1 VTLRH
6 SRAAAALGAL
16 TALAGLLLL
25 IAVGPLAGAPAPL
38 STWLVIC
45 GLVLAWLGTDAV
57 RRERRAAAAVAARD
71 RAESAARVADA
82 RSRELAEHAG
92 DVLATIGRDGT
103 IRGVSDGCRELLD
116 LAPGTLE
123 GSRAADLVHP
133 GDSATTVAAM
143 GRLAAGD
150 EHASVTVRLR
160 RADGAWRWAE
170 VQLLAVRDGRAIAE
184 VRATI
189 RDVHARAEAERAH
202 ADAEARFRTAFEEA
216 PIGMAI
222 TSIDGRF
229 LQVNRA
235 LCAITGRG
243 PDELEGTP
251 LVRLLHHEDRDA
263 EAQALARLA
272 RGDVGSVRGERRWL
286 HAAGNIVWAALNA
299 TLVRDAAG
307 VPQHVLLQVQDVTER
322 RRYESELRYLA
333 DHDPLTGL
341 LNRRAF
347 ARQLESHLEHVR
359 RYGPAGAAL
368 VLDLDHFKNINDT
381 LGHGMGDELIVS
393 LAGALSERLGDRVA
407 IARLGG
413 DELAVLVPD
422 GDADDAQEAA
432 EKVLDAVR
440 AQRVASPSGRLRT
453 VSASIGIAG
462 FDQSGMTADDVLAN
476 ADLAMY
482 EAKEAGRDRAIAY
495 RPTAHSSSRIDGRVS
510 WPDIIRDGLDEDR
523 FVLQAQPIMNLAT
536 GETGQFELLLR
547 LRDPFGELISPAAFL
562 PAAERYGLI
571 GAIDRWVVSRSI
583 AMLAA
588 ENRRGRRLTFEVNIS
603 GRSAGDPDLLALI
616 EGELRTHEVDPA
628 QVIFEITET
637 TAVANI
643 PRAQEFAHRLA
654 ALGCR
659 FALDDFGAAFASFYY
674 LKHLPFDYLKIDG
687 EFVRGC
693 VTDRTDQL
701 VIQAVVDIARGLGK
715 RTVAEMVG
723 DQETLN
729 LVREL
734 GVDYVQGF
742 HVGRPAPLARWLVER
757 RPADPRRRT
766 LPAHAR

>member
-1 VTLRH
+1 MTPSH

-16 TALAGLLLL
+16 TALA
-25 IAVGPLAGAPAPL
+25 AVLMLAGGAPAPL
-38 STWLVIC
+38 SVWLAVT
-45 GLVLAWLGTDAV
+45 GLVVTALGIDAG
-57 RRERRAAAAVAARD
+57 RRERRAGAALAARD
-71 RAESAARVADA
+71 RAESAARAADA
-82 RSRELAEHAG
+82 RSRELAGHAG
-92 DVLATIGRDGT
+92 DVLATIGPDGT
-103 IRGVSDGCRELLD
+103 VREVSDGSD
-116 LAPGTLE
+116 LACGCLVT
-123 GSRAADLVHP
+123 DHVHP
-133 GDSATTVAAM
+133 GDSATTVAAFE
-143 GRLAAGD
+143 RLAGGEDRSAI
-150 EHASVTVRLR
+150 TVRLR
-160 RADGAWRWAE
+160 RADGAWRWVEA
-170 VQLLAVRDGRAIAE
+170 QLLAVRDGGTLAE
-184 VRATI
+184 VHATI
-189 RDVHARAEAERAH
+189 RDVHARTEAERAQ

-222 TSIDGRF
+222 ATLDGRF

-235 LCAITGRG
+235 LSAFTGREQE
-243 PDELEGTP
+243 ELEGTP
-251 LVRLLHHEDRDA
+251 VVRLLHPDDREQGA
-263 EAQALARLA
+263 EALARLA
-272 RGDVGSVRGERRWL
+272 RGDRAAVRGERRWL
-286 HAAGNIVWAALNA
+286 HASGTIVWAAINA
-299 TLVRDAAG
+299 TLVRDE
-307 VPQHVLLQVQDVTER
+307 HVLLQVQDVTER
-322 RRYESELRYLA
+322 RRYETELHYLA

-347 ARQLESHLEHVR
+347 ARELEAHLEHVR
-359 RYGPAGAAL
+359 RYGPRGAAL

-393 LAGALSERLGDRVA
+393 LADALRAELGERVA

-422 GDADDAQEAA
+422 GDVDDVAAD
-432 EKVLDAVR
+432 VLEAVR
-440 AQRVASPSGRLRT
+440 SQRVASPSGRLRS
-453 VSASIGIAG
+453 VSASLGIAG
-462 FDQSGMTADDVLAN
+462 FDEDGLDAEDVLAN

-482 EAKEAGRDRAIAY
+482 EAKEAGRDRAVAY
-495 RPTAHSSSRIDGRVS
+495 RPTGRTSSQGRVS
-510 WPDIIRDGLDEDR
+510 WPDVIRDGLDEDR

-536 GETGQFELLLR
+536 GDTSQFELLLR

-562 PAAERYGLI
+562 PAAERYDLI
-571 GAIDRWVVSRSI
+571 GAIDRWVVQRSI
-583 AMLAA
+583 AMLAE
-588 ENRRGRRLTFEVNIS
+588 ENRRGRRLTFEINIS
-603 GRSAGDPDLLALI
+603 GRSAGDADLLALI

-643 PRAQEFAHRLA
+643 PRAQEFANRLA

-723 DQETLN
+723 DEETLE
-729 LVREL
+729 LVRNL

-742 HVGRPAPLARWLVER
+742 HIGRPAPLARWLVDR
-757 RPADPRRRT
+757 KPADRHALRAALLNT
-766 LPAHAR
+766 LPR

>member
-1 VTLRH
+1 VSLSH

-16 TALAGLLLL
+16 TALVGALLL
-25 IAVGPLAGAPAPL
+25 AGVGPLAGAPRAM
-38 STWLVIC
+38 SSWLVVT
-45 GLVLAWLGTDAV
+45 GLTLIWLGIDAGS
-57 RRERRAAAAVAARD
+57 RERRASAAFAARD
-71 RAESAARVADA
+71 RAESARRAADA
-82 RSRELAEHAG
+82 RSHELAGHAG

-103 IRGVSDGCRELLD
+103 VREVSEGCRELLD
-116 LAPGTLE
+116 LAPGALVGTR
-123 GSRAADLVHP
+123 GADLVHP
-133 GDSATTVAAM
+133 GDSASTVAALR
-143 GRLAAGD
+143 RLAAGA
-150 EHASVTVRLR
+150 EREAITVRLR

-170 VQLLAVRDGRAIAE
+170 AQLVAVRDERGLAE
-184 VRATI
+184 VHATI
-189 RDVHARAEAERAH
+189 RDVHARAEAERAQ

-222 TSIDGRF
+222 ATIDGRF

-235 LCAITGRG
+235 LCSFTGRAQE
-243 PDELEGTP
+243 ELEGTP
-251 LVRLLHHEDRDA
+251 IVRLMHPDDREQ

-272 RGDVGSVRGERRWL
+272 RGEGAVRGERRWM
-286 HAAGNIVWAALNA
+286 HAAGDVVWAAINA
-299 TLVRDAAG
+299 TLVRDG
-307 VPQHVLLQVQDVTER
+307 SGIPQHVLLQVQDVTER
-322 RRYESELRYLA
+322 RRYEAELRYLA

-347 ARQLESHLEHVR
+347 ARELEAHLEHVR
-359 RYGPAGAAL
+359 RYGPAGGAL

-381 LGHGMGDELIVS
+381 LGHGIGDELIVA
-393 LAGALSERLGDRVA
+393 LAEALRVRLGERVA
-407 IARLGG
+407 LARLGG
-413 DELAVLVPD
+413 DELAILMPG
-422 GDADDAQEAA
+422 GDVDEAA
-432 EKVLDAVR
+432 EQVLDAVR
-440 AQRVASPSGRLRT
+440 AQRVASPSGRLRS

-462 FDQSGMTADDVLAN
+462 FDDPALNADDVLAN

-482 EAKEAGRDRAIAY
+482 EAKDRGRDRAVTY
-495 RPTAHSSSRIDGRVS
+495 RPAAGSERLDGRES
-510 WPDIIRDGLDEDR
+510 WPDVIRDGLDEDR
-523 FVLQAQPIMNLAT
+523 FVLQAQPIMDLAT
-536 GETGQFELLLR
+536 GENGQFELLLR

-562 PAAERYGLI
+562 PAAERYDLI
-571 GAIDRWVVSRSI
+571 GAIDRWVVKRSI

-603 GRSAGDPDLLALI
+603 GRSAGDEDLLALI
-616 EGELRTHEVDPA
+616 EGELRANEVDPA

-701 VIQAVVDIARGLGK
+701 VIRAVVDIARGLGK

-723 DQETLN
+723 DEATLD

-734 GVDYVQGF
+734 GVDHVQGF
-742 HVGRPAPLARWLVER
+742 HIGKPAPLARWLVER
-757 RPADPRRRT
+757 KPADRRGRPPRVLNT
-766 LPAHAR
+766 LRA

>member
-1 VTLRH
+1 MTLRH

-16 TALAGLLLL
+16 TALAGMLLL
-25 IAVGPLAGAPAPL
+25 ANVGPLAGAPPAL
-38 STWLVIC
+38 SVWLVVTGLALTWL
-45 GLVLAWLGTDAV
+45 GFDAS
-57 RRERRAAAAVAARD
+57 RRERHASAALAARD
-71 RAESAARVADA
+71 RAESARRAADA
-82 RSRELAEHAG
+82 RSRELAGQAG
-92 DVLATIGRDGT
+92 DVLATLDRDGT
-103 IRGVSDGCRELLD
+103 VIEVTESCRELLD
-116 LAPGTLE
+116 LAPAALVGTRWL
-123 GSRAADLVHP
+123 DLVHP
-133 GDSATTVAAM
+133 GDGATAVDAVRSLAGGEDRAAI
-143 GRLAAGD
+143 
-150 EHASVTVRLR
+150 TVRLR
-160 RADGAWRWAE
+160 CSDGAWRWVE
-170 VQLLAVRDGRAIAE
+170 TQLVAARDGDELATIH
-184 VRATI
+184 ATI
-189 RDVHARAEAERAH
+189 RDVHARALAERAQ

-222 TSIDGRF
+222 ATIDGRF

-235 LCAITGRG
+235 LCTFTGRDQ
-243 PDELEGTP
+243 DELEGTP
-251 LVRLLHHEDRDA
+251 LVRLMHPDDRDD

-272 RGDVGSVRGERRWL
+272 RGDGGAIRGERRWL
-286 HAAGNIVWAALNA
+286 HAAGRIVWGAVNA
-299 TLVRDAAG
+299 TLVRDGAG
-307 VPQHVLLQVQDVTER
+307 VPHHVLLQVQDVTER
-322 RRYESELRYLA
+322 RRYEAELRYLA

-347 ARQLESHLEHVR
+347 ARELESHLEYVH

-368 VLDLDHFKNINDT
+368 ILDLDHFKNINDT
-381 LGHGMGDELIVS
+381 LGHGTGDELIVS
-393 LAGALSERLGDRVA
+393 LARALQERLGDRVV

-413 DELAVLVPD
+413 DELAFLVPEGD
-422 GDADDAQEAA
+422 DADIAKAAAQILE
-432 EKVLDAVR
+432 AVR
-440 AQRVASPSGRLRT
+440 AQRVASPSGRLRS
-453 VSASIGIAG
+453 VSASIGIAT
-462 FDQSGMTADDVLAN
+462 FDDPRLSADDVLAN

-482 EAKEAGRDRAIAY
+482 EAKDAGRDRAVTY
-495 RPTAHSSSRIDGRVS
+495 RPTSGSERLDGRVS
-510 WPDIIRDGLDEDR
+510 WPDVIRDGLDEDR

-536 GETGQFELLLR
+536 GDTGQFELLLR

-562 PAAERYGLI
+562 PAAERYDLI

-583 AMLAA
+583 AMLAE
-588 ENRRGRRLTFEVNIS
+588 ENRRGKRLTFEVNIS

-723 DQETLN
+723 DEETLN
-729 LVREL
+729 LVRDL

-742 HVGRPAPLARWLVER
+742 NIGKPAPLARWLVER
-757 RPADPRRRT
+757 KAVDRHGRPVI
-766 LPAHAR
+766 ARSH

>member
-1 VTLRH
+1 M
-6 SRAAAALGAL
+6 
-16 TALAGLLLL
+16 TALAGVALLASSGAPVLL
-25 IAVGPLAGAPAPL
+25 AVWLVVCGIVLAGL
-38 STWLVIC
+38 
-45 GLVLAWLGTDAV
+45 GLDAG
-57 RRERRAAAAVAARD
+57 RRETRTAHAVAALD
-71 RAESAARVADA
+71 RAESARRAADA
-82 RSRELAEHAG
+82 RSRELADHSG
-92 DVLATIGRDGT
+92 DVLATITPDGV
-103 IRGVSDGCRELLD
+103 IQEISAGCRDLLELEPEEV
-116 LAPGTLE
+116 AGTR
-123 GSRAADLVHP
+123 GADLVHP
-133 GDSATTVAAM
+133 GDATTLVSSLQ
-143 GRLAAGD
+143 RLALHD
-150 EHASVTVRLR
+150 ERVGITVRLR
-160 RADGAWRWAE
+160 RADGSWRWADA
-170 VQLLAVRDGRAIAE
+170 QLLAVREGGALAE
-184 VRATI
+184 IHATI
-189 RDVHARAEAERAH
+189 RDVHARAEAERAK

-222 TSIDGRF
+222 ASIDGRF
-229 LQVNRA
+229 LQVNHA
-235 LCAITGRG
+235 LCAITGREQE
-243 PDELEGTP
+243 ELEGTP
-251 LVRLLHHEDRDA
+251 IVRLLHPEDREEGA
-263 EAQALARLA
+263 ESLARLA
-272 RGDVGSVRGERRWL
+272 RGSGTSARGERRWL
-286 HAAGNIVWAALNA
+286 HAAGKIVWASVNA

-347 ARQLESHLEHVR
+347 GRELESHLEHVR
-359 RYGPAGAAL
+359 RYGTSGAAM

-381 LGHGMGDELIVS
+381 LGHGTGDELIVA
-393 LAGALSERLGDRVA
+393 LADTLRGRLGERIA

-413 DELAVLVPD
+413 DELALLIPD
-422 GDADDAQEAA
+422 GDAEAIAA
-432 EKVLDAVR
+432 EVLTIVR
-440 AQRVASPSGRLRT
+440 DQRVASPSGRLRS
-453 VSASIGIAG
+453 VSASIGVAG
-462 FDQSGMTADDVLAN
+462 FDEPGLTADDVLAN

-482 EAKEAGRDRAIAY
+482 EAKEAGRDRAVAY
-495 RPTAHSSSRIDGRVS
+495 RPAADASSRLDGRVS

-536 GETGQFELLLR
+536 GDTGQFELLLR

-562 PAAERYGLI
+562 PAAERYDLI

-583 AMLAA
+583 AMLAD
-588 ENRRGRRLTFEVNIS
+588 ENRRGRRLTFEINIS

-693 VTDRTDQL
+693 VADRTDQL

-723 DQETLN
+723 DEETMT

-734 GVDYVQGF
+734 GVDFVQGF
-742 HVGRPAPLARWLVER
+742 HIGRPAPLARWLVETK
-757 RPADPRRRT
+757 PAADRRRHPVIA
-766 LPAHAR
+766 PAR

>member
-1 VTLRH
+1 VTPRH
-6 SRAAAALGAL
+6 SRAACALGAL
-16 TALAGLLLL
+16 TALAGVALV
-25 IAVGPLAGAPAPL
+25 ATAGAPVLLAG
-38 STWLVIC
+38 WLILC
-45 GLVLAWLGTDAV
+45 GLGLCGLSIEAG
-57 RRERRAAAAVAARD
+57 RRERTAASAVAALD
-71 RAESAARVADA
+71 RAESARRAADA
-82 RSRELAEHAG
+82 RSRELADHSG
-92 DVLATIGRDGT
+92 DVLATLGPDG
-103 IRGVSDGCRELLD
+103 IVREVSSGSNELLN
-116 LAPGTLE
+116 LPPGELE
-123 GSRAADLVHP
+123 GIRAADLVHP
-133 GDSATTVAAM
+133 GDSATTIAALQ
-143 GRLAAGD
+143 RLEAGD
-150 EHASVTVRLR
+150 ERAAITVRLR
-160 RADGAWRWAE
+160 RADGAWRWADA
-170 VQLLAVRDGRAIAE
+170 QLLAVREGGALAE
-184 VRATI
+184 IHATI
-189 RDVHARAEAERAH
+189 RDVHARAEAERAK

-222 TSIDGRF
+222 ASIDGRF

-235 LCAITGRG
+235 LCSITGREQE
-243 PDELEGTP
+243 ELEGTP
-251 LVRLLHHEDRDA
+251 IVRLLHPEDR
-263 EAQALARLA
+263 EEETEALARLA
-272 RGDVGSVRGERRWL
+272 RGSVGSVRGERRWL
-286 HAAGNIVWAALNA
+286 HAAGKIVWASLNT

-347 ARQLESHLEHVR
+347 ARELEAHLERVR
-359 RYGPAGAAL
+359 RYGPSGGAL
-368 VLDLDHFKNINDT
+368 IMDLDHFKNINDT
-381 LGHGMGDELIVS
+381 LGHGTGDELIVT
-393 LAGALSERLGDRVA
+393 LARALREELGQRVA

-413 DELAVLVPD
+413 DELAILVPD
-422 GDADDAQEAA
+422 GDVDATART
-432 EKVLDAVR
+432 VLEGVR
-440 AQRVASPSGRLRT
+440 AQRVASPSGRLRS

-462 FDQSGMTADDVLAN
+462 FDEDGLTAEDVLAN

-482 EAKEAGRDRAIAY
+482 EAKDAGRDRAMAY
-495 RPTAHSSSRIDGRVS
+495 RPAHDASSRLDGRVS

-536 GETGQFELLLR
+536 GDTGQFELLLR
-547 LRDPFGELISPAAFL
+547 LRDPFGELIAPAAFL
-562 PAAERYGLI
+562 PAAERYDLI

-583 AMLAA
+583 AMLAE

-603 GRSAGDPDLLALI
+603 GRSTGDPDLLALI
-616 EGELRTHEVDPA
+616 EGELRAHEVDPA

-693 VTDRTDQL
+693 VADRTDQL
-701 VIQAVVDIARGLGK
+701 VIQAVVDIAKGLGK

-723 DQETLN
+723 DEETLQ
-729 LVREL
+729 LVRDL

-742 HVGRPAPLARWLVER
+742 HIGRPAPLARWLVDTK
-757 RPADPRRRT
+757 PKADRRRHPVIV
-766 LPAHAR
+766 PAR

>member
-1 VTLRH
+1 VTSRH
-6 SRAAAALGAL
+6 SRAACALGAL
-16 TALAGLLLL
+16 TALAGAFLM
-25 IAVGPLAGAPAPL
+25 ASDGAPVLLAA
-38 STWLVIC
+38 WLVVCGVVLC
-45 GLVLAWLGTDAV
+45 GLSIDGG
-57 RRERRAAAAVAARD
+57 RREKSAAHAVAALG
-71 RAESAARVADA
+71 RAESARRAADA
-82 RSRELAEHAG
+82 RSRELADHSG
-92 DVLATIGRDGT
+92 DVLATIGRDG
-103 IRGVSDGCRELLD
+103 IVREVSLGVSDLLN
-116 LAPGTLE
+116 LPPGDIAGT
-123 GSRAADLVHP
+123 RAADFVHP
-133 GDSATTVAAM
+133 GDSAAMVAALH
-143 GRLAAGD
+143 RLKAGD
-150 EHASVTVRLR
+150 ERAAITVRLR
-160 RADGAWRWAE
+160 RADGSWRWADA
-170 VQLLAVRDGRAIAE
+170 QLLAVRDAGMLAE
-184 VRATI
+184 VHATI
-189 RDVHARAEAERAH
+189 RDVHARAEAERAK
-202 ADAEARFRTAFEEA
+202 ADAEVRFRTAFEEA

-222 TSIDGRF
+222 ASIDGRF
-229 LQVNRA
+229 LQVNHA
-235 LCAITGRG
+235 LCAITGREQE
-243 PDELEGTP
+243 ELEGIP
-251 LVRLLHHEDRDA
+251 LVRLLHPDDRD
-263 EAQALARLA
+263 EETEALARLA
-272 RGDVGSVRGERRWL
+272 RGDGNTVRGERRWL
-286 HAAGNIVWAALNA
+286 HAAGKIVWAALNA

-322 RRYESELRYLA
+322 RRYEAELRYLA

-347 ARQLESHLEHVR
+347 ARELEGHLEHVQ
-359 RYGPAGAAL
+359 RYGASGAAMI
-368 VLDLDHFKNINDT
+368 LDLDHFKNINDT
-381 LGHGMGDELIVS
+381 LGHGTGDELIVT
-393 LAGALSERLGDRVA
+393 LAQALRERLGERIA

-413 DELAVLVPD
+413 DELALLVPD
-422 GDADDAQEAA
+422 GDVDATARD
-432 EKVLDAVR
+432 VLDAVR
-440 AQRVASPSGRLRT
+440 TQRVASPSGRLRS

-462 FDQSGMTADDVLAN
+462 FEETGLTAEDVLAN

-482 EAKEAGRDRAIAY
+482 EAKDAGRDRAVAY
-495 RPTAHSSSRIDGRVS
+495 EPAHDVSSRLDGRIS

-523 FVLQAQPIMNLAT
+523 FVLQAQPIMDIAT
-536 GETGQFELLLR
+536 GDTGQFELLLR

-562 PAAERYGLI
+562 PAAERYDLI

-583 AMLAA
+583 AMLAE

-616 EGELRTHEVDPA
+616 EGELRAHEVDPS

-701 VIQAVVDIARGLGK
+701 VIRAVVDIARGLGK

-723 DQETLN
+723 DEATLD
-729 LVREL
+729 LVRDL

-742 HVGRPAPLARWLVER
+742 HIGRPAPLARWLVEKPADRRR
-757 RPADPRRRT
+757 RPVIV
-766 LPAHAR
+766 PAR

>member
-1 VTLRH
+1 VTPRH
-6 SRAAAALGAL
+6 SRAACALGGL
-16 TALAGLLLL
+16 TALAGVLLL
-25 IAVGPLAGAPAPL
+25 AGSSAPIPL
-38 STWLVIC
+38 SAWLVLC
-45 GLVLAWLGTDAV
+45 GLVLCGLGVDAG
-57 RRERRAAAAVAARD
+57 RREQRAARTVAALD
-71 RAESAARVADA
+71 RAESARRAADA
-82 RSRELAEHAG
+82 RSRELADHSG
-92 DVLATIGRDGT
+92 DVLATLG
-103 IRGVSDGCRELLD
+103 SDGVVRDVSEGSKELLD
-116 LAPGTLE
+116 LPPGALE
-123 GSRAADLVHP
+123 GARAADLVHP

-150 EHASVTVRLR
+150 ERAAITIRLR
-160 RADGAWRWAE
+160 RADGAWRWADA
-170 VQLLAVRDGRAIAE
+170 QLLAVRESGALAE
-184 VRATI
+184 VHATI
-189 RDVHARAEAERAH
+189 RDVHARAEAERAK

-222 TSIDGRF
+222 ASIDGRF

-235 LCAITGRG
+235 LCSITGRG
-243 PDELEGTP
+243 QEELAGTP
-251 LVRLLHHEDRDA
+251 IVRLLHPDDRDEEA
-263 EAQALARLA
+263 EALARLA
-272 RGDVGSVRGERRWL
+272 RGSGASVRGERRWL
-286 HAAGNIVWAALNA
+286 HAAGKIVWASLNA

-307 VPQHVLLQVQDVTER
+307 IPQHVLLQVQDVTER

-341 LNRRAF
+341 LNRRALS
-347 ARQLESHLEHVR
+347 RELEAHIERVR
-359 RYGPAGAAL
+359 RYGPAGAAM

-381 LGHGMGDELIVS
+381 LGHGTGDELIVT
-393 LAGALSERLGDRVA
+393 LAQALRDQLGERVA

-413 DELAVLVPD
+413 DELALLVPD
-422 GDADDAQEAA
+422 GSEEEVDATAQA
-432 EKVLDAVR
+432 VLETVR
-440 AQRVASPSGRLRT
+440 VQRVASPSGRLRS

-462 FDQSGMTADDVLAN
+462 FDEDGLTAEDVLAN

-482 EAKEAGRDRAIAY
+482 EAKDAGRDRAIAY
-495 RPTAHSSSRIDGRVS
+495 RSAHDATGRLDGRVS

-536 GETGQFELLLR
+536 GDTGQFELLLR

-562 PAAERYGLI
+562 PAAERYDLI

-583 AMLAA
+583 AMLAE

-603 GRSAGDPDLLALI
+603 GRSAGDPELLALI

-693 VTDRTDQL
+693 VADRTDQL
-701 VIQAVVDIARGLGK
+701 VIRAVVDIARGLGK

-723 DQETLN
+723 DEETLN

-742 HVGRPAPLARWLVER
+742 HIGRPAPLARWLIDT
-757 RPADPRRRT
+757 RPADRRRHPVIV
-766 LPAHAR
+766 PAR

>member
-1 VTLRH
+1 VTSRH
-6 SRAAAALGAL
+6 SRAACALGGL
-16 TALAGLLLL
+16 TALVGAIL
-25 IAVGPLAGAPAPL
+25 IVTAGAPL
-38 STWLVIC
+38 LTSLWLLIC
-45 GLVLAWLGTDAV
+45 GLGLAGLGAEGVL
-57 RRERRAAAAVAARD
+57 REGRAADTAAALD
-71 RAESAARVADA
+71 RAESARRAADA

-92 DVLATIGRDGT
+92 DVLATIAANGT
-103 IRGVSDGCRELLD
+103 IEEISEGCRDLLG
-116 LAPGTLE
+116 APAAAIAGT
-123 GSRAADLVHP
+123 RAADLVHP
-133 GDSATTVAAM
+133 GDSTTLVSAM
-143 GRLAAGD
+143 QRLAHHD
-150 EHASVTVRLR
+150 ERVAITVRLR
-160 RADGAWRWAE
+160 RADSSWRWADL
-170 VQLLAVRDGRAIAE
+170 QLLAVRDGAALVE
-184 VRATI
+184 VHATI
-189 RDVHARAEAERAH
+189 RDVHARAEAERAK

-222 TSIDGRF
+222 ASIDGRF

-235 LCAITGRG
+235 LSAITGREQE
-243 PDELEGTP
+243 ELEGTP
-251 LVRLLHHEDRDA
+251 IVRLLHPEDRDDEA
-263 EAQALARLA
+263 EALARLA
-272 RGDVGSVRGERRWL
+272 RGVGSSVRGERRWL
-286 HAAGNIVWAALNA
+286 HAAGKIVWASLNA

-347 ARQLESHLEHVR
+347 ARALEGHLEHVQ
-359 RYGPAGAAL
+359 RYGATGAAM

-381 LGHGMGDELIVS
+381 LGHGTGDELIVA
-393 LAGALSERLGDRVA
+393 LAGALREELGERVA

-413 DELAVLVPD
+413 DELALLIPD
-422 GDADDAQEAA
+422 GDVEAIA
-432 EKVLDAVR
+432 TEVLDIVR
-440 AQRVASPSGRLRT
+440 RQRVPSPSGRLRS
-453 VSASIGIAG
+453 VSGSIGVAG
-462 FDQSGMTADDVLAN
+462 FDESGLTAEDVLAN

-482 EAKEAGRDRAIAY
+482 EAKDAGRDRFVAY
-495 RPTAHSSSRIDGRVS
+495 RAAADASGRLDGRVS

-536 GETGQFELLLR
+536 GDTGQFELLLR
-547 LRDPFGELISPAAFL
+547 LRDPFGELIAPAAFL
-562 PAAERYGLI
+562 PAAERYDLI

-583 AMLAA
+583 AMLAE

-603 GRSAGDPDLLALI
+603 GRSTGDPELLALI
-616 EGELRTHEVDPA
+616 EGELRAHEVDPA

-693 VTDRTDQL
+693 VADRTDQL

-723 DQETLN
+723 DEETLN

-742 HVGRPAPLARWLVER
+742 HLGRPAPLARWLVDTK
-757 RPADPRRRT
+757 PAARRRHPVVV
-766 LPAHAR
+766 PAR

>member
-1 VTLRH
+1 VTPRH
-6 SRAAAALGAL
+6 SRAACALGGL
-16 TALAGLLLL
+16 TALAGVLLLARGDAPVL
-25 IAVGPLAGAPAPL
+25 LSGWLVLCGVVLFGLGIDAGRRETRAVVAGAAL
-38 STWLVIC
+38 
-45 GLVLAWLGTDAV
+45 
-57 RRERRAAAAVAARD
+57 D
-71 RAESAARVADA
+71 RAESARRAADA
-82 RSRELAEHAG
+82 RSRELADHSG
-92 DVLATIGRDGT
+92 DVLATIGPDGVVRD
-103 IRGVSDGCRELLD
+103 VSEGSNELLNLPPGA
-116 LAPGTLE
+116 LAGT
-123 GSRAADLVHP
+123 RAADLVHP
-133 GDSATTVAAM
+133 GDSATTVTAM
-143 GRLAAGD
+143 QRLEAGD
-150 EHASVTVRLR
+150 EHAAITVRLR
-160 RADGAWRWAE
+160 RADGAWRWAD
-170 VQLLAVRDGRAIAE
+170 VQLLAVRDGGALAE
-184 VRATI
+184 IHATI
-189 RDVHARAEAERAH
+189 RDVHARAEAERAK
-202 ADAEARFRTAFEEA
+202 ADAEVRFRTAFEEA

-222 TSIDGRF
+222 ASIDGRF

-235 LCAITGRG
+235 LCAITGREQE
-243 PDELEGTP
+243 ELEGTP
-251 LVRLLHHEDRDA
+251 IVRLLHPEDREE

-272 RGDVGSVRGERRWL
+272 RGSGVSVRGERRWL
-286 HAAGNIVWAALNA
+286 HAAGKIVWAALNA
-299 TLVRDAAG
+299 TLVRDATG

-347 ARQLESHLEHVR
+347 ARELEAHLERVR
-359 RYGPAGAAL
+359 RYGPAGAAMI
-368 VLDLDHFKNINDT
+368 LDLDHFKNINDT
-381 LGHGMGDELIVS
+381 LGHGVGDELIVT
-393 LAGALSERLGDRVA
+393 LAQALRDRLGERVA

-413 DELAVLVPD
+413 DELAILLPD
-422 GDADDAQEAA
+422 GDVDQIARD
-432 EKVLDAVR
+432 VLEAVR
-440 AQRVASPSGRLRT
+440 AQRVASPSGRLRS

-462 FDQSGMTADDVLAN
+462 FDEPGLTAEDVLAN

-482 EAKEAGRDRAIAY
+482 EAKDAGRDRATAY
-495 RPTAHSSSRIDGRVS
+495 EPARDSSSRLDGRVS

-536 GETGQFELLLR
+536 GDTGQFELLLR
-547 LRDPFGELISPAAFL
+547 LRDPFGELIAPAAFL
-562 PAAERYGLI
+562 PAAERYDLI

-583 AMLAA
+583 AMLAE
-588 ENRRGRRLTFEVNIS
+588 ENRRGRRLIFEVNIS
-603 GRSAGDPDLLALI
+603 GRSTGDPELLALI
-616 EGELRTHEVDPA
+616 EGELRAHEVDPA

-693 VTDRTDQL
+693 VADRTDQL

-723 DQETLN
+723 DEETLN

-742 HVGRPAPLARWLVER
+742 HLGRPAPLARWLVDTK
-757 RPADPRRRT
+757 PAARRRHPVVV
-766 LPAHAR
+766 PAR

>member
-1 VTLRH
+1 VTPRH
-6 SRAAAALGAL
+6 SRAACALGGL
-16 TALAGLLLL
+16 TALAGIALLASANAPILL
-25 IAVGPLAGAPAPL
+25 AA
-38 STWLVIC
+38 WLVLC
-45 GLVLAWLGTDAV
+45 GIVMAFLGFDAG
-57 RRERRAAAAVAARD
+57 RRERAAVVAVAALD
-71 RAESAARVADA
+71 RAESARRAADA
-82 RSRELAEHAG
+82 RSRELADHSG
-92 DVLATIGRDGT
+92 DVLATLEPDGVV
-103 IRGVSDGCRELLD
+103 REVSAGCRDLLD
-116 LAPGTLE
+116 LTPEALAGT
-123 GSRAADLVHP
+123 RTADLVHP
-133 GDSATTVAAM
+133 GDSTTLVSALQRLSLHDERVAI
-143 GRLAAGD
+143 
-150 EHASVTVRLR
+150 TVRLR
-160 RADGAWRWAE
+160 RADGSWRWADA
-170 VQLLAVRDGRAIAE
+170 QLLAVRDGATLAE
-184 VRATI
+184 IHATI
-189 RDVHARAEAERAH
+189 RDVHARAEAERAK
-202 ADAEARFRTAFEEA
+202 ADAEVRFRTAFEDA

-235 LCAITGRG
+235 LCAITGREQE
-243 PDELEGTP
+243 ELEGTP
-251 LVRLLHHEDRDA
+251 LVRLLHPEDREDES
-263 EAQALARLA
+263 EALGRLA
-272 RGDVGSVRGERRWL
+272 RGSGSSARGERRWL
-286 HAAGNIVWAALNA
+286 HAAGKIVWAAVNA

-307 VPQHVLLQVQDVTER
+307 VPQHILLQVQDVTER
-322 RRYESELRYLA
+322 RRYESELHYLA

-347 ARQLESHLEHVR
+347 ARELEAHLEHVR
-359 RYGPAGAAL
+359 RYGPAGAAMI
-368 VLDLDHFKNINDT
+368 LDLDHFKNINDT
-381 LGHGMGDELIVS
+381 LGHGTGDELIVA
-393 LAGALSERLGDRVA
+393 LAGALREQLGERVA

-413 DELAVLVPD
+413 DELALLIPD
-422 GDADDAQEAA
+422 GDDIADQ
-432 EKVLDAVR
+432 VLDLVR
-440 AQRVASPSGRLRT
+440 RQRVASPSGRLRS

-462 FDQSGMTADDVLAN
+462 FDEPGLTAEDVLAN

-482 EAKEAGRDRAIAY
+482 EAKDAGRDRAVAY
-495 RPTAHSSSRIDGRVS
+495 RPATGATSRDGRVS

-536 GETGQFELLLR
+536 GDTGQFELLLR

-562 PAAERYGLI
+562 PAAERYDLI

-583 AMLAA
+583 AMLAD

-693 VTDRTDQL
+693 VADRTDQL

-723 DQETLN
+723 DEETMA

-742 HVGRPAPLARWLVER
+742 HIGRPAPLARWLVDSK
-757 RPADPRRRT
+757 PADKRRHPVIV
-766 LPAHAR
+766 PAR

>member
-1 VTLRH
+1 VTPRH
-6 SRAAAALGAL
+6 SRAACALGGL
-16 TALAGLLLL
+16 TALAGVLLL
-25 IAVGPLAGAPAPL
+25 ASSGAPILL
-38 STWLVIC
+38 SAWLVLC
-45 GLVLAWLGTDAV
+45 GLVLCGLGVDAG
-57 RRERRAAAAVAARD
+57 RREQRAARTVAALD
-71 RAESAARVADA
+71 RAESARRAADA
-82 RSRELAEHAG
+82 RSRELADHSG
-92 DVLATIGRDGT
+92 DVLATFGPDGVV
-103 IRGVSDGCRELLD
+103 REVSEGSKELLD
-116 LAPGTLE
+116 LPPGALE
-123 GSRAADLVHP
+123 GTRAADLVHP

-143 GRLAAGD
+143 RRLVAGD
-150 EHASVTVRLR
+150 EHAAITIRLR
-160 RADGAWRWAE
+160 RADGAWRWADA
-170 VQLLAVRDGRAIAE
+170 QLLAVREGGALAE
-184 VRATI
+184 VHATI
-189 RDVHARAEAERAH
+189 RDVHARAEAERAK

-222 TSIDGRF
+222 ASIDGRF

-235 LCAITGRG
+235 LCSITGRVQE
-243 PDELEGTP
+243 ELEGTP
-251 LVRLLHHEDRDA
+251 IVRLLHPDDREEEA
-263 EAQALARLA
+263 EALARLA
-272 RGDVGSVRGERRWL
+272 RGSGASVRGERRWL
-286 HAAGNIVWAALNA
+286 HAAGKIVWASLNA

-307 VPQHVLLQVQDVTER
+307 IPQHVLLQVQDVTER

-341 LNRRAF
+341 LNRRALS
-347 ARQLESHLEHVR
+347 RELEAHIERVR
-359 RYGPAGAAL
+359 RYGPAGAAM

-381 LGHGMGDELIVS
+381 LGHGTGDELIVT
-393 LAGALSERLGDRVA
+393 LAQALRDQLGERVA

-413 DELAVLVPD
+413 DELALLVPD
-422 GDADDAQEAA
+422 GSEAEVDATAQA
-432 EKVLDAVR
+432 VLETVR
-440 AQRVASPSGRLRT
+440 VQRVASPSGRLRS

-462 FDQSGMTADDVLAN
+462 FDEEGLTAEDVLAN

-482 EAKEAGRDRAIAY
+482 EAKDAGRDRAVAY
-495 RPTAHSSSRIDGRVS
+495 RSAHDASGRHDGRVS

-536 GETGQFELLLR
+536 GDTGQFELLLR

-562 PAAERYGLI
+562 PAAERYDLI

-583 AMLAA
+583 AMLAE

-603 GRSAGDPDLLALI
+603 GRSAGDPELLALI

-693 VTDRTDQL
+693 VADRTDQL
-701 VIQAVVDIARGLGK
+701 VIRAVVDIARGLGK

-723 DQETLN
+723 DEETLK

-742 HVGRPAPLARWLVER
+742 HLGRPAPLARWLVDTK
-757 RPADPRRRT
+757 PADRRRHPVIV
-766 LPAHAR
+766 PAR

>member
-1 VTLRH
+1 VTPRH
-6 SRAAAALGAL
+6 SRAACALGGA
-16 TALAGLLLL
+16 TALAGVVL
-25 IAVGPLAGAPAPL
+25 IATATGPLWM
-38 STWLVIC
+38 SVWLLVC
-45 GLVLAWLGTDAV
+45 GLGLVGLSVESA
-57 RRERRAAAAVAARD
+57 RRARVTAGAVAALD
-71 RAESAARVADA
+71 RAESARRAADA
-82 RSRELAEHAG
+82 RSLELAEHAG
-92 DVLATIGRDGT
+92 DVLATIDPDGT
-103 IRGVSDGCRELLD
+103 IREISEGCRD
-116 LAPGTLE
+116 LFDIPAADVAGT
-123 GSRAADLVHP
+123 RAADLVHP
-133 GDSATTVAAM
+133 GDAATLVSAVQRLSHHDERVAI
-143 GRLAAGD
+143 
-150 EHASVTVRLR
+150 TVRLR
-160 RADGAWRWAE
+160 RPDSTWRWADA
-170 VQLLAVRDGRAIAE
+170 QLLAVREGGTLAE
-184 VRATI
+184 VHATI
-189 RDVHARAEAERAH
+189 RDVHARAEAERGK

-222 TSIDGRF
+222 ASIDGRF

-235 LCAITGRG
+235 LCAITGREQE
-243 PDELEGTP
+243 ELEGTP
-251 LVRLLHHEDRDA
+251 IIRLLHPDDREEGA
-263 EAQALARLA
+263 ESLARLA
-272 RGDVGSVRGERRWL
+272 AGSAASARGERRWL
-286 HAAGNIVWAALNA
+286 HAAGRIVWASVNA

-347 ARQLESHLEHVR
+347 ARELETHLEHVQ

-381 LGHGMGDELIVS
+381 LGHGSGDELIVA
-393 LAGALSERLGDRVA
+393 LAAALRDELGDRVA

-413 DELAVLVPD
+413 DELAVLIPD
-422 GDADDAQEAA
+422 GDAEEIA
-432 EKVLDAVR
+432 EHVLATVR
-440 AQRVASPSGRLRT
+440 RQRVASPSGRLRT
-453 VSASIGIAG
+453 VSASIGVAG
-462 FDQSGMTADDVLAN
+462 FDEPGLTAEDVLAN

-482 EAKEAGRDRAIAY
+482 EAKESGRDRLVTY
-495 RPTAHSSSRIDGRVS
+495 RPTHDATSRRDGRVS

-523 FVLQAQPIMNLAT
+523 FVLQAQPIRNLAT
-536 GETGQFELLLR
+536 GATGQFELLLR

-562 PAAERYGLI
+562 PAAERYDLI

-616 EGELRTHEVDPA
+616 EGELRAHEVDPE

-701 VIQAVVDIARGLGK
+701 VIRAVVDIARGLGK

-723 DQETLN
+723 DEETLN

-742 HVGRPAPLARWLVER
+742 HIGRPAPLARWLVESK
-757 RPADPRRRT
+757 PAGRRRHPVIA
-766 LPAHAR
+766 PAR

>member
-1 VTLRH
+1 MTPSH
-6 SRAAAALGAL
+6 CRAAATLGAL
-16 TALAGLLLL
+16 TALAGVLM
-25 IAVGPLAGAPAPL
+25 LAGVVEGAPAPL
-38 STWLVIC
+38 WGWLSVT
-45 GLVLAWLGTDAV
+45 GLTVLWLGVDAA
-57 RRERRAAAAVAARD
+57 RRERRAAAALVARD
-71 RAESAARVADA
+71 RAESAWRAADA
-82 RSRELAEHAG
+82 RSRELAGH
-92 DVLATIGRDGT
+92 DVLATIAADGT
-103 IRGVSDGCRELLD
+103 ITEVTDGCRELLD
-116 LAPGTLE
+116 LAPGALVGTR
-123 GSRAADLVHP
+123 GADLVHP
-133 GDSATTVAAM
+133 GDSATTVAALR
-143 GRLAAGD
+143 RLARGED
-150 EHASVTVRLR
+150 HASVTVRLR

-170 VQLLAVRDGRAIAE
+170 TQLLAVRDGGALAE
-184 VRATI
+184 VHATV
-189 RDVHARAEAERAH
+189 RDVHARAEAERAK

-222 TSIDGRF
+222 ASIDGHF

-235 LCAITGRG
+235 LCAITGRARE
-243 PDELEGTP
+243 ELEGTP
-251 LVRLLHHEDRDA
+251 LVRLMHPDDRAD
-263 EAQALARLA
+263 ETEALARLA
-272 RGDVGSVRGERRWL
+272 RGEIGHVRGERRWL
-286 HAAGNIVWAALNA
+286 HAAGAIVWAAINA

-347 ARQLESHLEHVR
+347 ARELESHLEHVR

-393 LAGALSERLGDRVA
+393 LAEALRERLGDRVA

-413 DELAVLVPD
+413 DEIALLIPD
-422 GDADDAQEAA
+422 GDIEAA
-432 EKVLDAVR
+432 AEQVLEAVR
-440 AQRVASPSGRLRT
+440 AQRLASPSGRLRS
-453 VSASIGIAG
+453 VSASLGIAA
-462 FDQSGMTADDVLAN
+462 FDEEDMSADDVLAN

-482 EAKEAGRDRAIAY
+482 EAKDGGRDRAVAY
-495 RPTAHSSSRIDGRVS
+495 RSAGRAGRHDGRVS
-510 WPDIIRDGLDEDR
+510 WPDVIRDGLDEDR
-523 FVLQAQPIMNLAT
+523 FVLQAQPIMNLASGDT
-536 GETGQFELLLR
+536 SQFELLLR
-547 LRDPFGELISPAAFL
+547 LRDPLGELISPAAFL
-562 PAAERYGLI
+562 PAAERYDLI
-571 GAIDRWVVSRSI
+571 GAIDRWVVQRSI
-583 AMLAA
+583 AMLAE

-603 GRSAGDPDLLALI
+603 GRSAGDADLLALI

-628 QVIFEITET
+628 QIIFEITET

-701 VIQAVVDIARGLGK
+701 VIRAVVDIARGLGK

-723 DQETLN
+723 DEETLN
-729 LVREL
+729 LVRDL

-742 HVGRPAPLARWLVER
+742 HLGRPAPLARWLVER
-757 RPADPRRRT
+757 KPVDRRART
-766 LPAHAR
+766 VNTLHA

>member
-1 VTLRH
+1 VTPRH
-6 SRAAAALGAL
+6 SRAACALGGL
-16 TALAGLLLL
+16 TALAGVLLLASSSAPIL
-25 IAVGPLAGAPAPL
+25 ISA
-38 STWLVIC
+38 WLVLC
-45 GLVLAWLGTDAV
+45 GLVLCGLGVDAG
-57 RRERRAAAAVAARD
+57 RREQRAARTVAALD
-71 RAESAARVADA
+71 RAESARRAADA
-82 RSRELAEHAG
+82 RSRELADHSG
-92 DVLATIGRDGT
+92 DVLATLGPDGVVRD
-103 IRGVSDGCRELLD
+103 VSEGSKELLD
-116 LAPGTLE
+116 LPPGALE
-123 GSRAADLVHP
+123 GTRAADLVHP

-150 EHASVTVRLR
+150 ERAAITIRLR
-160 RADGAWRWAE
+160 RADGAWRWADA
-170 VQLLAVRDGRAIAE
+170 QLLAVREGGALAE
-184 VRATI
+184 VHATI
-189 RDVHARAEAERAH
+189 RDVHARAEAERAK

-222 TSIDGRF
+222 ASIDGRF

-235 LCAITGRG
+235 LCSITGREQE
-243 PDELEGTP
+243 ELEGTP
-251 LVRLLHHEDRDA
+251 IVRLLHPDDREDGA
-263 EAQALARLA
+263 ESLARLA
-272 RGDVGSVRGERRWL
+272 RGAVGSARGERRWL
-286 HAAGNIVWAALNA
+286 HAAGKIVWASVNA

-347 ARQLESHLEHVR
+347 ARELEDHLEHVQ
-359 RYGPAGAAL
+359 RYGPTGAAM

-381 LGHGMGDELIVS
+381 LGHGTGDELIVA
-393 LAGALSERLGDRVA
+393 LAGALREQLGERVA

-413 DELAVLVPD
+413 DELAVLIPD
-422 GDADDAQEAA
+422 GDGLATA
-432 EKVLDAVR
+432 EHLLSTVR
-440 AQRVASPSGRLRT
+440 AQRVASPSGRFRS
-453 VSASIGIAG
+453 VSASIGLAG
-462 FDQSGMTADDVLAN
+462 FDEPGLTAEDVLAN

-482 EAKEAGRDRAIAY
+482 EAKESGRDRVVTY
-495 RPTAHSSSRIDGRVS
+495 RPTHESPSRLDGRVS

-536 GETGQFELLLR
+536 GDTGQFELLLR

-562 PAAERYGLI
+562 PAAERYDLI

-583 AMLAA
+583 AMLAD

-693 VTDRTDQL
+693 VADRTDQL

-723 DQETLN
+723 DEETLN

-734 GVDYVQGF
+734 GVDFVQGF
-742 HVGRPAPLARWLVER
+742 HIGRPAPLARWLVESK
-757 RPADPRRRT
+757 PADRRRHPVIV
-766 LPAHAR
+766 PAR

>member
-1 VTLRH
+1 MTPRH
-6 SRAAAALGAL
+6 SRAACALGLL
-16 TALAGLLLL
+16 TALAGGVLLVSAEAPVL
-25 IAVGPLAGAPAPL
+25 LAG
-38 STWLVIC
+38 WLVLC
-45 GLVLAWLGTDAV
+45 GIVMGGLGLDAG
-57 RRERRAAAAVAARD
+57 RREQRTVRAVAALD
-71 RAESAARVADA
+71 RAESARRAADE
-82 RSRELAEHAG
+82 RSRELADHSG
-92 DVLATIGRDGT
+92 DVLATLGPDGV
-103 IRGVSDGCRELLD
+103 IREVSEGCRELLD
-116 LAPGTLE
+116 LAPSDLCGT
-123 GSRAADLVHP
+123 RAADLVHP
-133 GDSATTVAAM
+133 GDGTTLVTALQRLTHHDE
-143 GRLAAGD
+143 RLAI
-150 EHASVTVRLR
+150 TVRLR
-160 RADGAWRWAE
+160 RADGSWRWADA
-170 VQLLAVRDGRAIAE
+170 QLLAVRDGAALAE
-184 VRATI
+184 IHATI
-189 RDVHARAEAERAH
+189 RDVHARAEAERGK
-202 ADAEARFRTAFEEA
+202 ADAEVRFRTAFEEA

-222 TSIDGRF
+222 ASIDGRF

-235 LCAITGRG
+235 LCAITGRQQ
-243 PDELEGTP
+243 DELEGTP
-251 LVRLLHHEDRDA
+251 IVRLLHPQDRDDEA
-263 EAQALARLA
+263 EALARLA
-272 RGDVGSVRGERRWL
+272 RGSGSAAHGERRWL
-286 HAAGNIVWAALNA
+286 HAAGEIVWASLNA

-307 VPQHVLLQVQDVTER
+307 VPQHILLQVQDVTER
-322 RRYESELRYLA
+322 RRYESELQYLA

-347 ARQLESHLEHVR
+347 ARELEAHLQHVR
-359 RYGPAGAAL
+359 RYGPAGAVM
-368 VLDLDHFKNINDT
+368 VLDLDHFKNLNDT
-381 LGHGMGDELIVS
+381 LGHGTGDELMVS
-393 LAGALSERLGDRVA
+393 LAGTLREQLGERVA

-422 GDADDAQEAA
+422 GDADAA
-432 EKVLDAVR
+432 TATAERVLALAR
-440 AQRVASPSGRLRT
+440 GQRVVSPSGRLRS

-462 FDQSGMTADDVLAN
+462 FDERELTAEDVLAN

-482 EAKEAGRDRAIAY
+482 EAKDAGRDRAVVY
-495 RPTAHSSSRIDGRVS
+495 RPVHDSGRLDGRVS

-536 GETGQFELLLR
+536 GDTGQFELLLR

-562 PAAERYGLI
+562 PAAERYDLI

-583 AMLAA
+583 AMLAE

-643 PRAQEFAHRLA
+643 PRAQEFANRLA

-723 DQETLN
+723 DEETLE
-729 LVREL
+729 LVRSL

-742 HVGRPAPLARWLVER
+742 HLGRPAPLARWLVER
-757 RPADPRRRT
+757 KPADRRRRPVIM
-766 LPAHAR
+766 PAR